1 MNLGI
6 IGAGMIVKDFLSFAH
21 ELPEI
26 NLEAIVAR
34 NLENLKRLSDEYLNE
49 VNVQSLEPYNHTIV
63 LEEYNDSWPIVYK
76 YEEKRLLTILGD
88 KIKCIEHVGST
99 SVPGLCAKPI
109 IDILMVVDDS
119 SSEDDY
125 IPELLSAGYWL
136 KIREPEWFEHRML
149 KGPDTD
155 INLHVFSQGA
165 SEIDKM
171 LLFRNWLRENDADRE
186 LYADTKRQLA
196 KQIWKYVQNYAD
208 AKSQVVL
215 EIMERAS
222 TK

>member
-1 MNLGI
+1 M
-6 IGAGMIVKDFLSFAH
+6 VK
-21 ELPEI
+21 
-26 NLEAIVAR
+26 
-34 NLENLKRLSDEYLNE
+34 LSDEYIQKVIVNGNVEHNQTIQLN
-49 VNVQSLEPYNHTIV
+49 PYD
-63 LEEYNDSWPIVYK
+63 EKWPALF
-76 YEEKRLLTILGD
+76 EREKERILKILKD
-88 KIKCIEHVGST
+88 KALMIEHIGST
-99 SVPGLCAKPI
+99 SVPGLMAKPI

>member
-1 MNLGI
+1 M
-6 IGAGMIVKDFLSFAH
+6 K
-21 ELPEI
+21 
-26 NLEAIVAR
+26 
-34 NLENLKRLSDEYLNE
+34 KRLSDEYLNE
-49 VNVQSLEPYNHTIV
+49 VNVQSLESYNHTIV

-109 IDILMVVDDS
+109 IDILMVVNDS